1 MRIVKPERIRGAE
14 TRSSVEGE
22 PVGAGQND
30 GGTPLERT
38 YRIVLVGFGNVGQGV
53 ARVLRDR
60 GEDLARLYGMRAE
73 IVAVSDPLRGN
84 LYDPEGLSPGELLE
98 AIEEDGDL
106 GRVMART
113 PGSDAMYTIAASNAD
128 VVVEL
133 SYTDLVTGEPALS
146 HIRRALEH
154 GRHVVT
160 TNKGPVALR
169 YEELSRLA
177 SERGL
182 TLGVE
187 GTVMSGT
194 PVLRLGGEMLAA
206 AGIRRVEGIL
216 NGTTNYILSRME
228 AGEGYEEALR
238 DAQER
243 GYAEADPTGDVEGFD
258 AAAKV
263 VILAN
268 LLMGEALSLDEVRRE
283 GITDLDVED
292 VVAAPKGGHRWKLL
306 GKVERDGERVVAS
319 VGPTRVPLEHP
330 LASVGGATNALTFAT
345 DLLGD
350 VTLIGPGA
358 GREETAYAVVGDLL
372 AIHQRGVAAAGGV
385 HG

>member
-1 MRIVKPERIRGAE
+1 MDQALRVR
-14 TRSSVEGE
+14 
-22 PVGAGQND
+22 
-30 GGTPLERT
+30 LL
-38 YRIVLVGFGNVGQGV
+38 LVGFGNVGQGL

-60 GEDLARLYGMRAE
+60 GEELARRFGMRAE

-84 LYDPEGLSPGELLE
+84 VHDPEGLRPDDLLD
-98 AIEEDGDL
+98 AVEEDGDL
-106 GRVMART
+106 GRMMAHS
-113 PGSDAMYTIAASNAD
+113 PGSDALHAISASNAD

-133 SYTDLVTGEPALS
+133 SYTDLKTGEPALG
-146 HIRRALEH
+146 HVRRSLEH

-169 YEELSRLA
+169 YGELTRLA
-177 SERGL
+177 SENGV

-194 PVLRLGGEMLAA
+194 PVLRLGSQMLAP
-206 AGIRRVEGIL
+206 AGIRRVEGVL

-268 LLMGEALSLDEVRRE
+268 LLMDEPLSLADVRRE
-283 GITDLDVED
+283 GIMGLDPDE
-292 VVAAPKGGHRWKLL
+292 VAAAPGGGHRWKLV
-306 GKVERDGERVVAS
+306 GRVERGEGGRVEAS
-319 VGPTRVPLEHP
+319 VEPARLPLAHP
-330 LASVGGATNALTFAT
+330 LSSVGGAANALTFTT

-350 VTLIGPGA
+350 VTVVGPGA
-358 GREETAYAVVGDLL
+358 GREETAYAVIGDLL
-372 AIHQRGVAAAGGV
+372 AIHRRSGVAAGGV
-385 HG
+385 AG